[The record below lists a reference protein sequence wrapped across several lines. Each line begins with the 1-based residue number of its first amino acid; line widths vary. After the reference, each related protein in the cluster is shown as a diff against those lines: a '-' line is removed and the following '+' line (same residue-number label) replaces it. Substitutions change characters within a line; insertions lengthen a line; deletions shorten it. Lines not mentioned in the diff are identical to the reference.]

1 VKVLDLQCAA
11 GHGFEGW
18 FGSED
23 DYAAQQ
29 ARGLLTCPT
38 CSSAE
43 VRRLPSAPRLN
54 LGAGRADRAAAE
66 GPGAASAAAGGAPS
80 KSTQVAVDRAPTA
93 SGDGPSPAQ
102 RQAMEATYL
111 QAVRH
116 LIANTEDVGP
126 RFADEVRR
134 IHHGE
139 VEHRA
144 IRGQAS
150 PEESRELREEG
161 IEVLSLPI
169 PVGLDRPLQ

>member
-1 VKVLDLQCAA
+1 MKVLNLQCAA
-11 GHGFEGW
+11 SHGFEGW
-18 FGSED
+18 FGSEA
-23 DYAAQQ
+23 DYADQQ
-29 ARGLLTCPT
+29 ARGLLNCPS
-38 CSSAE
+38 CGSAE

-54 LGAGRADRAAAE
+54 LGAGAPPAGPLRADPARSAQAE
-66 GPGAASAAAGGAPS
+66 SAR
-80 KSTQVAVDRAPTA
+80 VPTA
-93 SGDGPSPAQ
+93 PAQAPDPAQ
-102 RQAMEATYL
+102 RQAVEAAYL

-116 LIANTEDVGP
+116 LIAHTEDVGP
-126 RFADEVRR
+126 RFAEEVRR

-169 PVGLDRPLQ
+169 PVGLDGPLQ